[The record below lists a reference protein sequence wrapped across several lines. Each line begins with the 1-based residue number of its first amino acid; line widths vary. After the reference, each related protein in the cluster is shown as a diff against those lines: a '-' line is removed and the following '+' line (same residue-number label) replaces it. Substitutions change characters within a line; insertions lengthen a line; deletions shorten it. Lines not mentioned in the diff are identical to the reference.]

1 MVVAEQTDGHIAVV
15 LQKLYGVSMLTTTWL
30 VYGINWARMI
40 LLNNPQSVQYALR
53 MLAPTVRI
61 FLTHFSVNIS
71 VHSKNFSV
79 HSKNLTIHSKNL
91 PFTVR
96 NSLFGSQ

>member
-1 MVVAEQTDGHIAVV
+1 MVVAEQTDGHIVVV
-15 LQKLYGVSMLTTTWL
+15 LQKPYGVSMLTTTWL

-61 FLTHFSVNIS
+61 FSTHFSVNRANS
-71 VHSKNFSV
+71 QYEF
-79 HSKNLTIHSKNL
+79 IHL
-91 PFTVR
+91 PIYTYLFTT
-96 NSLFGSQ
+96 